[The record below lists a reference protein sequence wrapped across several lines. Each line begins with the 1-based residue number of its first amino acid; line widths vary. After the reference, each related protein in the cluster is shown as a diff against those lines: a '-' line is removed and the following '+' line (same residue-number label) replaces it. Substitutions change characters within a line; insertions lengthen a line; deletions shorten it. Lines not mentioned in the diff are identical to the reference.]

1 MTASARAPGQ
11 WQAMSARR
19 SVSPPRRLTAA
30 ETEGYSAA
38 TINGGCAIQ
47 TIGMPGGRSLLLV
60 AVVVALAATTGA
72 AWLHEARPR
81 SVVQP
86 AAQTVSTR
94 AEKPQPPALTAD
106 EERFATA
113 LWAVH
118 REATRLAVAMSFAGI
133 TYQTEDRDAR
143 ALARKIEPL
152 AKFFHDAEM
161 QVRAMSTPPSLS
173 RTQGQYVDA
182 MALFANAAAEILKF
196 TEDGDSQRLGD
207 AHRMDVRASEDMLR
221 VGEVLW
227 PGQYKP
233 H

>member
-1 MTASARAPGQ
+1 
-11 WQAMSARR
+11 
-19 SVSPPRRLTAA
+19 
-30 ETEGYSAA
+30 
-38 TINGGCAIQ
+38 
-47 TIGMPGGRSLLLV
+47 MPGGRSLLL
-60 AVVVALAATTGA
+60 AGVVVALAAITGA
-72 AWLHEARPR
+72 ALLHEVRSRP
-81 SVVQP
+81 VVQP
-86 AAQTVSTR
+86 ATQAVSTR

-143 ALARKIEPL
+143 ALARKIEPM

-161 QVRAMSTPPSLS
+161 QVRTMSTPPSLS

-196 TEDGDSQRLGD
+196 TEDGDPQRLGD

>member
-1 MTASARAPGQ
+1 M
-11 WQAMSARR
+11 
-19 SVSPPRRLTAA
+19 
-30 ETEGYSAA
+30 A
-38 TINGGCAIQ
+38 TVR
-47 TIGMPGGRSLLLV
+47 PLLLTGVV
-60 AVVVALAATTGA
+60 AALAAMVGA
-72 AWLHEARPR
+72 AWLHEAQPR
-81 SVVQP
+81 SATQT
-86 AAQTVSTR
+86 AAMR

-118 REATRLAVAMSFAGI
+118 REATRSAVAMSFAGI
-133 TYQTEDRDAR
+133 AYQTEDRDTR

-161 QVRAMSTPPSLS
+161 QVGTLNPPSSLS
-173 RTQGQYVDA
+173 RTHGQYVAA
-182 MALFANAAAEILKF
+182 MALYADAAAEMLKF
-196 TEDGDSQRLGD
+196 TEDGDPRRLDD
-207 AHRMDVRASEDMLR
+207 AHAMDVRASEEMLR

>member
-1 MTASARAPGQ
+1 
-11 WQAMSARR
+11 MSARR
-19 SVSPPRRLTAA
+19 SVPPPRPLTAA

-38 TINGGCAIQ
+38 TIRGGCAIQ
-47 TIGMPGGRSLLLV
+47 TIGIPGARSLLL
-60 AVVVALAATTGA
+60 AGVVVALAAITGA
-72 AWLHEARPR
+72 AWLHEVRPR
-81 SVVQP
+81 PVV
-86 AAQTVSTR
+86 QTVSTR

-133 TYQTEDRDAR
+133 TYQTEGRDAR
-143 ALARKIEPL
+143 ALAQKIEPL
-152 AKFFHDAEM
+152 ARFFHDAETR
-161 QVRAMSTPPSLS
+161 VRTMSPPPPLS
-173 RTQGQYVDA
+173 STHEQYVDA
-182 MALFANAAAEILKF
+182 MALYANAATEMLKF
-196 TEDGDSQRLGD
+196 TEDGDSQRLD
-207 AHRMDVRASEDMLR
+207 AAHQLDVRASENMLR

>member
-1 MTASARAPGQ
+1 MAK
-11 WQAMSARR
+11 
-19 SVSPPRRLTAA
+19 
-30 ETEGYSAA
+30 
-38 TINGGCAIQ
+38 IHGGCAIQ
-47 TIGMPGGRSLLLV
+47 TIGMPGRWSLLLAV
-60 AVVVALAATTGA
+60 VVVALAATVGA
-72 AWLHEARPR
+72 AWLQEVRPR

-86 AAQTVSTR
+86 AAQTVSMR

-118 REATRLAVAMSFAGI
+118 REATRSAVAMSFAGI
-133 TYQTEDRDAR
+133 VYQTENRDAR

-152 AKFFHDAEM
+152 AKFFHDAEL
-161 QVRAMSTPPSLS
+161 QVRTIDPPPSLS
-173 RTQGQYVDA
+173 RTHGQYVDA
-182 MALFANAAAEILKF
+182 MALYANAAAEMLKF
-196 TEDGDSQRLGD
+196 TGDGDAQHLD
-207 AHRMDVRASEDMLR
+207 NAHRMDVRASEDMLR

>member
-1 MTASARAPGQ
+1 
-11 WQAMSARR
+11 
-19 SVSPPRRLTAA
+19 
-30 ETEGYSAA
+30 
-38 TINGGCAIQ
+38 
-47 TIGMPGGRSLLLV
+47 MPGGRSLLLAGVV
-60 AVVVALAATTGA
+60 AALAATAGA
-72 AWLHEARPR
+72 AWLHEVRPR

-86 AAQTVSTR
+86 VAQTVSTR

-133 TYQTEDRDAR
+133 SYQTEDRDAR
-143 ALARKIEPL
+143 AFARKIEPM
-152 AKFFHDAEM
+152 AKFFHDAEI
-161 QVRAMSTPPSLS
+161 QVRAMSAPPSMS
-173 RTQGQYVDA
+173 TTQGQYVDA
-182 MALFANAAAEILKF
+182 MALYANAAGEMLKF
-196 TEDGDSQRLGD
+196 TEDGDQQRLGV
-207 AHRMDVRASEDMLR
+207 AHGMNVRASEDMLR

>member
-1 MTASARAPGQ
+1 
-11 WQAMSARR
+11 MSARR
-19 SVSPPRRLTAA
+19 SVLPPRRLTAA

-47 TIGMPGGRSLLLV
+47 TIGMPGGRSLLLA

-81 SVVQP
+81 S
-86 AAQTVSTR
+86 AAQTDSTR

-133 TYQTEDRDAR
+133 AYQTEDRDAR

-161 QVRAMSTPPSLS
+161 QVRTISTPPSLS
-173 RTQGQYVDA
+173 TAHGQYVEA
-182 MALFANAAAEILKF
+182 MALYANAAAEMLKF
-196 TEDGDSQRLGD
+196 TEDGDLQHLGD

>member
-1 MTASARAPGQ
+1 MG
-11 WQAMSARR
+11 ARR
-19 SVSPPRRLTAA
+19 SVLPPRQLTAA

-38 TINGGCAIQ
+38 AIHGGCAIQ
-47 TIGMPGGRSLLLV
+47 TIGMPGGRSLLL
-60 AVVVALAATTGA
+60 AGVVVALAATTGA
-72 AWLHEARPR
+72 AWLHEVRPR
-81 SVVQP
+81 SAVQP
-86 AAQTVSTR
+86 AAQTDSTR

-118 REATRLAVAMSFAGI
+118 RDATRLAVAMSFAGI
-133 TYQTEDRDAR
+133 AYQTEDRDAR

-161 QVRAMSTPPSLS
+161 QVRAM
-173 RTQGQYVDA
+173 
-182 MALFANAAAEILKF
+182 ALYANAAAEMLKF
-196 TEDGDSQRLGD
+196 TEDGNTEHLGD
-207 AHRMDVRASEDMLR
+207 AHRMDVSASEDMLR

>member
-1 MTASARAPGQ
+1 MP
-11 WQAMSARR
+11 
-19 SVSPPRRLTAA
+19 
-30 ETEGYSAA
+30 A

-47 TIGMPGGRSLLLV
+47 TLGMAGGRSLLLAGV
-60 AVVVALAATTGA
+60 IVALAATAGA
-72 AWLHEARPR
+72 AWLHEIRLR

-86 AAQTVSTR
+86 AAQTVNAR
-94 AEKPQPPALTAD
+94 AEKPQLPALTAD

-118 REATRLAVAMSFAGI
+118 REATRSAVALSFAGI
-133 TYQTEDRDAR
+133 TYQAEDRDAR

-152 AKFFHDAEM
+152 AKFFHDAEI
-161 QVRAMSTPPSLS
+161 QVRAMSAPPSLS
-173 RTQGQYVDA
+173 RTQVQYVDA
-182 MALFANAAAEILKF
+182 MALYASAAAEMLKF
-196 TEDGDSQRLGD
+196 TEDGDSQRLGV
-207 AHRMDVRASEDMLR
+207 AHGMDVRASEDMLR